1 MRNLIRLYFQL
12 KFAAPNLQ
20 RIKLRKKRESMK
32 CHLRNVEYDLK
43 FESTLQIPICQQILN
58 LVNRNYLSQRITS
71 KTVVGGTRS
80 DQVNLLDLDFSDW
93 PRLRQIQSGLF
104 FLQAGITVFISQ
116 RALGAKILD
125 RLFFKLT
132 KMLSDSMKPI

>member
-1 MRNLIRLYFQL
+1 M
-12 KFAAPNLQ
+12 
-20 RIKLRKKRESMK
+20 KR
-32 CHLRNVEYDLK
+32 HLRNVEYDLK

-125 RLFFKLT
+125 RLSFKLT